1 MKLVDTKTN
10 TYIDSNKEINDKD
23 VNSKMVILG
32 YQNIN
37 IFATGYTPNWS
48 EEVFGIKKV
57 KNTALWIY
65 APNDINRKE
74 IVRTLYEKELQKTNQ
89 KKFRI
94 EKKDQEKRR
103 YIIR

>member
-1 MKLVDTKTN
+1 MQKQIHILTPIKKLMIK
-10 TYIDSNKEINDKD
+10 IL
-23 VNSKMVILG
+23 NSKMVILE

-37 IFATGYTPNWS
+37 IFATVYTPNWS

-57 KNTALWIY
+57 KNTVLWIY
-65 APNDINRKE
+65 VPNDINREE
-74 IVRTLYEKELQKTNQ
+74 IVITLYKKELQKTNQ

>member
-1 MKLVDTKTN
+1 MQKQIHILTPIKKLMIKML
-10 TYIDSNKEINDKD
+10 
-23 VNSKMVILG
+23 NSKMVILE

-57 KNTALWIY
+57 KNTVLWIY
-65 APNDINRKE
+65 VPNDINREE
-74 IVRTLYEKELQKTNQ
+74 IVGTLYEKELQKTNQ

>member
-1 MKLVDTKTN
+1 MQKQIYILTPIKKLMIK
-10 TYIDSNKEINDKD
+10 IL
-23 VNSKMVILG
+23 NSKMVILE

-57 KNTALWIY
+57 KNTVLWIY
-65 APNDINRKE
+65 VPNDINREE

-94 EKKDQEKRR
+94 EKNDQEKRR

>member
-1 MKLVDTKTN
+1 MQKQIHILTPIKKLMIK
-10 TYIDSNKEINDKD
+10 IL
-23 VNSKMVILG
+23 NSKMVILE

-48 EEVFGIKKV
+48 EEAFGIKKV
-57 KNTALWIY
+57 KNTVLWIY
-65 APNDINRKE
+65 VPNDINREE

>member
-1 MKLVDTKTN
+1 MQKQIHILTPIKKLMIK
-10 TYIDSNKEINDKD
+10 IL
-23 VNSKMVILG
+23 NSKMVILE

-37 IFATGYTPNWS
+37 IFATVYTPNWS

-57 KNTALWIY
+57 KNTVLWIY
-65 APNDINRKE
+65 VPNDINREE
-74 IVRTLYEKELQKTNQ
+74 IVRTLYEKELQKANQ

>member
-1 MKLVDTKTN
+1 MQKQIHILIPIKKLMIK
-10 TYIDSNKEINDKD
+10 IL
-23 VNSKMVILG
+23 NSKMVILE

-37 IFATGYTPNWS
+37 IFATVYTPNWS

-57 KNTALWIY
+57 KNTVLWIY
-65 APNDINRKE
+65 VPNDINREE

-103 YIIR
+103 

>member
-1 MKLVDTKTN
+1 MQKQIHILTPIKKLMIK
-10 TYIDSNKEINDKD
+10 IL
-23 VNSKMVILG
+23 NSKMVILE
-32 YQNIN
+32 YQTIN

-57 KNTALWIY
+57 KNTVLWIY
-65 APNDINRKE
+65 VPNDINREE

>member
-1 MKLVDTKTN
+1 MQKQIHILTPIKKLMIKML
-10 TYIDSNKEINDKD
+10 
-23 VNSKMVILG
+23 NSKMVILE

-57 KNTALWIY
+57 KNTVLWIY
-65 APNDINRKE
+65 VPNDINREE

>member
-1 MKLVDTKTN
+1 ML
-10 TYIDSNKEINDKD
+10 
-23 VNSKMVILG
+23 NSKMVILE

-57 KNTALWIY
+57 KNTVLWIY
-65 APNDINRKE
+65 VPNDINREE
-74 IVRTLYEKELQKTNQ
+74 IVITLYKKELQKTNQ

-103 YIIR
+103 

>member
-1 MKLVDTKTN
+1 MQKQIHILTPIKKLMIK
-10 TYIDSNKEINDKD
+10 IL
-23 VNSKMVILG
+23 NSKMVILE

-57 KNTALWIY
+57 KNTVLWIY
-65 APNDINRKE
+65 VPNDINREE

-94 EKKDQEKRR
+94 EKNDQEKRR

>member
-1 MKLVDTKTN
+1 MQKQIHILTPIKKLMIKML
-10 TYIDSNKEINDKD
+10 
-23 VNSKMVILG
+23 NSKMVILE

-57 KNTALWIY
+57 KNTVLWIY
-65 APNDINRKE
+65 VPNDINREE
-74 IVRTLYEKELQKTNQ
+74 IVRTLYEKELQKANQ

>member
-1 MKLVDTKTN
+1 MQKQIHILTPIKKLMIK
-10 TYIDSNKEINDKD
+10 IL
-23 VNSKMVILG
+23 NSKMVILE
-32 YQNIN
+32 YQTIN

-57 KNTALWIY
+57 KNTVLWIY
-65 APNDINRKE
+65 VPNDINREE

-94 EKKDQEKRR
+94 EKNDQEKRR

>member
-1 MKLVDTKTN
+1 MQKQIHILTPIKKLMIK
-10 TYIDSNKEINDKD
+10 IL
-23 VNSKMVILG
+23 NSKMVILE

-57 KNTALWIY
+57 KNTVLWIY
-65 APNDINRKE
+65 VPNDINREE

>member
-1 MKLVDTKTN
+1 MQKQIHILTPIKKLMIK
-10 TYIDSNKEINDKD
+10 IL
-23 VNSKMVILG
+23 NSKMVKLE

-37 IFATGYTPNWS
+37 IFATVYTPNWS

-57 KNTALWIY
+57 KNTVLWIY
-65 APNDINRKE
+65 VPNDINREE

>member
-1 MKLVDTKTN
+1 MQKQIHILTPIKKLMIKN
-10 TYIDSNKEINDKD
+10 L
-23 VNSKMVILG
+23 NSKMVILE

-37 IFATGYTPNWS
+37 IFATVYTPNWS

-57 KNTALWIY
+57 KNTVLWIY
-65 APNDINRKE
+65 VPNDINREE

>member
-1 MKLVDTKTN
+1 MQKQIHILTPIKKLMIK
-10 TYIDSNKEINDKD
+10 IL
-23 VNSKMVILG
+23 NSKMVILE

-37 IFATGYTPNWS
+37 IFATVYTPNWS

-57 KNTALWIY
+57 KNTVLWIY
-65 APNDINRKE
+65 VPNDINREE

>member
-1 MKLVDTKTN
+1 MQKQIHILTPIKKLMIK
-10 TYIDSNKEINDKD
+10 IL
-23 VNSKMVILG
+23 NSKMVILE

-37 IFATGYTPNWS
+37 IFATVYTPNWS

-57 KNTALWIY
+57 KNTVLWIY
-65 APNDINRKE
+65 VPNDINREE

-94 EKKDQEKRR
+94 EKNDQEKRR

>member
-1 MKLVDTKTN
+1 MQKQIHILTPIKKLMIKML
-10 TYIDSNKEINDKD
+10 
-23 VNSKMVILG
+23 NSKMVILE

-57 KNTALWIY
+57 KNTVLWIY
-65 APNDINRKE
+65 VPNDINREE
-74 IVRTLYEKELQKTNQ
+74 IVITLYKKELQKTNQ

>member
-1 MKLVDTKTN
+1 MQKQIHILTPIKKLMIKML
-10 TYIDSNKEINDKD
+10 
-23 VNSKMVILG
+23 NSKMVILE

-57 KNTALWIY
+57 KNAVLWIY
-65 APNDINRKE
+65 VPNDINREE

-94 EKKDQEKRR
+94 EKNDQEKRR

>member
-1 MKLVDTKTN
+1 MQKQIHILTPIKKLMIK
-10 TYIDSNKEINDKD
+10 IL
-23 VNSKMVILG
+23 NSKMVILE

-37 IFATGYTPNWS
+37 IFATVYTPNWS

-57 KNTALWIY
+57 KNTVLWIY
-65 APNDINRKE
+65 VPNDINREE

-103 YIIR
+103 

>member
-1 MKLVDTKTN
+1 MQKQIRILTPIKKLMIK
-10 TYIDSNKEINDKD
+10 IL
-23 VNSKMVILG
+23 NSKMVILE

-57 KNTALWIY
+57 KNTVLWIY
-65 APNDINRKE
+65 VPNDINREE

-94 EKKDQEKRR
+94 EKNDQEKRR

>member
-1 MKLVDTKTN
+1 MQKQIHILTPIKKLMIK
-10 TYIDSNKEINDKD
+10 IL
-23 VNSKMVILG
+23 NSKMVILE

-57 KNTALWIY
+57 KNTVLWIY
-65 APNDINRKE
+65 VPNDINREE
-74 IVRTLYEKELQKTNQ
+74 IVITLYKKELQKTNQ